1 MAVDT
6 ATIRVTRTT
15 RDLLAQQA
23 RERGVSLAALVGE
36 LARELEVDALFE
48 SERQAR
54 RAEAGDPTAAAEMG
68 LWEATLED
76 GSD

>member
-23 RERGVSLAALVGE
+23 RARGVSLAALVGE
-36 LARELEVDALFE
+36 LARGLELEATFE

-54 RAEAGDPTAAAEMG
+54 RAEAGDPAAEAELG

-76 GSD
+76 GID